1 MIGPTKA
8 GKSTLASS
16 LAERTSMTV
25 LDFPKFVQSK
35 KLGSRSD
42 EEQVKELIR
51 YLVDQTSPRVLIE
64 DFPQTET

>member
-1 MIGPTKA
+1 
-8 GKSTLASS
+8 
-16 LAERTSMTV
+16 MTV